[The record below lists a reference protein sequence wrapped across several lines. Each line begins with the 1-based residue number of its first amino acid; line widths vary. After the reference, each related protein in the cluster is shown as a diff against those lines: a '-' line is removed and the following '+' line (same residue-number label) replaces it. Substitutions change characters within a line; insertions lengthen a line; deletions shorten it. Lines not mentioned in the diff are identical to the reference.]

1 MKRGGVEL
9 EGVFLLAVNHFFST
23 GYIFSFASN
32 GILWKTV
39 LFPPLNRMN
48 VTTVNKYLCCL
59 VLTIYGGL

>member
-48 VTTVNKYLCCL
+48 VTTVNKDLCCL
-59 VLTIYGGL
+59 VFTIYGGL

>member
-1 MKRGGVEL
+1 MKRGGAEL

-48 VTTVNKYLCCL
+48 VTTVNKDLCCL